1 MTKTK
6 QSDFL
11 KAYQNCHEPLVR
23 YCSVVSHGKMD
34 AEDLVQ
40 DVLLAA
46 YANFD
51 KIKNKE
57 ELLHYLLRAARNRSV
72 SKFRK
77 QKYKARL
84 LEKHTERLVAQEV
97 SADTIL
103 EIQLLYKTLDQLP
116 ENQKDALILFEING
130 FSMKEIA
137 VIQEKSEGA
146 VKTNISRGRQ
156 KLKAMLT
163 AKNEWY
169 TKIYGTIKT
178 IAL

>member
-1 MTKTK
+1 MSKTK
-6 QSDFL
+6 QSNFL
-11 KAYQNCHEPLVR
+11 KAYESCHESLVR
-23 YCSVVSHGKMD
+23 YCSALAHGKMD

-51 KIKNKE
+51 KIKNKDQ
-57 ELLHYLLRAARNRSV
+57 LLHYLLRAARNRSV

-77 QKYKARL
+77 QKYKATL
-84 LEKHTERLVAQEV
+84 LEKHTERLAAQEV

-116 ENQKDALILFEING
+116 EKQKDALILFEING
-130 FSMKEIA
+130 FSIKEIA
-137 VIQEKSEGA
+137 VIQKKSEGA

-156 KLKAMLT
+156 KLKEIMT
-163 AKNEWY
+163 AKNEWF
-169 TKIYGTIKT
+169 TQVFGTIKT
-178 IAL
+178 ITL